1 MAKIFK
7 NIWFRCITTLLVIA
21 AISGGLLAILSD
33 VLYVSAEERTGRAI
47 KKIYGEEK
55 AYSVVIDKDKDESSA
70 IVYEEFGEIGKLF
83 VVGDKSSG
91 SFDYL
96 FQTTGK
102 GGFHGGTI
110 TLWTQVAM
118 TGENFEIKKVLLES
132 FEKQTLMS
140 KLGGEYYSEFTEV
153 SHLEDLIDGKNFT
166 ADKSDADN
174 VQNIVSGATYSASA
188 GNNAVNC
195 VVKYLREVNA

>member
-1 MAKIFK
+1 MAKLFK

-21 AISGGLLAILSD
+21 AVSGGLLAVLSN

-55 AYSVVIDKDKDESSA
+55 EYSVVLDKDLEGYAA

-83 VVGDKSSG
+83 IVGDQG
-91 SFDYL
+91 ANTFDYL
-96 FQTTGK
+96 FQSTGK

-110 TLWTQVAM
+110 TLWTQVTM
-118 TGENFEIKKVLLES
+118 MGSNFEIKKVLLES

-140 KLGGEYYSEFTEV
+140 KLGGEYYSEFTEIE
-153 SHLEDLIDGKNFT
+153 HLEDIYDGKIFT
-166 ADKSDADN
+166 AYKSDVDN
-174 VQNIVSGATYSASA
+174 IQNIVSGATYSANA

-195 VVKYLREVNA
+195 VIKYLREVNV